1 MASGTHGEFYC
12 GTYIRGRIR
21 YETVVNGT
29 SGHIV
34 KIWMD
39 VYRTNASQYH
49 GDIANN
55 RQTDTITV
63 DGQTSSWYNTTISAW
78 ADWHNIFYTEKTIT
92 HTAAKEITISWATD
106 CEQSY
111 YNGST
116 SFKITLEALGSP
128 ASGLWCN
135 FVSATWDSIVLS
147 GGLSSWGQGSGNGY
161 VALAIMNKNRTTWG
175 GGRREWTA
183 SNQKPAVIWSGKTLD
198 NNSVPLE
205 GGIAI
210 KGCLEFKYGL
220 YADNGYQAAS
230 VVSQS
235 TAWTPPAP
243 LNTLSVLSDD
253 PFNAVNTQVVFR
265 AVGSAANNVSGQLV
279 LTQYRYSTDNG
290 STFTNWTDVSAT
302 AQAPGTALDITLT
315 LPQNAQV
322 VIEVR
327 QYQTAAR
334 GYSEVKQLS
343 YLTKM
348 AIPVI
353 SDYHWDDVRRR
364 LVITAEAGTS
374 RATATDILW
383 GYTDQNMSVLASAQ
397 GGTVTGTIADP
408 NHGTT
413 RFLYIQA
420 RAKYV
425 DNTYKL
431 GQIILVQIPNPI
443 LGVLKEN
450 NLKYW
455 VVDIIEHKSDNT
467 ITPAWQNGTRVVVK

>member
-1 MASGTHGEFYC
+1 M
-12 GTYIRGRIR
+12 
-21 YETVVNGT
+21 
-29 SGHIV
+29 
-34 KIWMD
+34 
-39 VYRTNASQYH
+39 
-49 GDIANN
+49 
-55 RQTDTITV
+55 
-63 DGQTSSWYNTTISAW
+63 
-78 ADWHNIFYTEKTIT
+78 
-92 HTAAKEITISWATD
+92 
-106 CEQSY
+106 
-111 YNGST
+111 
-116 SFKITLEALGSP
+116 
-128 ASGLWCN
+128 
-135 FVSATWDSIVLS
+135 
-147 GGLSSWGQGSGNGY
+147 
-161 VALAIMNKNRTTWG
+161 
-175 GGRREWTA
+175 
-183 SNQKPAVIWSGKTLD
+183 
-198 NNSVPLE
+198 
-205 GGIAI
+205 
-210 KGCLEFKYGL
+210 
-220 YADNGYQAAS
+220 
-230 VVSQS
+230 
-235 TAWTPPAP
+235 
-243 LNTLSVLSDD
+243 NTLSVLSDD
-253 PFNAVNTQVVFR
+253 PLNAVNTQVVFR